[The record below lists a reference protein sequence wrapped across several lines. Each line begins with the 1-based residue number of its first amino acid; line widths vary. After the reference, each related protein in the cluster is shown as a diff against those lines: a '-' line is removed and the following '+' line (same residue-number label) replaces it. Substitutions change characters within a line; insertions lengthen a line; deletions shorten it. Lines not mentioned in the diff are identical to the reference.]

1 MTGMGDR
8 QAGRA
13 ARDPKRADQS
23 LWCPRCRSRFR
34 IPDGPP
40 RDFAAL
46 AVPHQTVSLMREA
59 ARLFDAI
66 TEQEHDERLPAV
78 EFVDWLSRDLREVP

>member
-1 MTGMGDR
+1 MTQIEDR
-8 QAGRA
+8 QARRA
-13 ARDPKRADQS
+13 ALDAKRADQS

-46 AVPHQTVSLMREA
+46 AVPHQTVALMREA

-66 TEQEHDERLPAV
+66 TDQENDERLPAV
-78 EFVDWLSRDLREVP
+78 EFVDWLSRDLREVS

>member
-1 MTGMGDR
+1 MTQIEDR
-8 QAGRA
+8 QARRA
-13 ARDPKRADQS
+13 ALDAKRADQS

-66 TEQEHDERLPAV
+66 TDQENDERLPAV

>member
-1 MTGMGDR
+1 MTQQEQR
-8 QAGRA
+8 LERRA
-13 ARDPKRADQS
+13 ALDARRADQS

-34 IPDGPP
+34 IPSIPP

-46 AVPHQTVSLMREA
+46 AVPHATVALMREA

-66 TEQEHDERLPAV
+66 TEQENDGRLPAV
-78 EFVDWLSRDLREVP
+78 EFVDWLSRDLREVS